1 MAKGLEKG
9 ARNAKIEAA
18 RNLLAMHIL
27 SVEQIAQAQ
36 GLSVEEV
43 QRLASEKG
51 NCRAYERTEVTLN
64 NQREKT
70 PTLATECGGAGVCGS
85 KRNACSRY
93 FI

>member
-1 MAKGLEKG
+1 MNAQKSLSRISADKALWIAQWKQESFERDIRSGLHAAEEIG

-43 QRLASEKG
+43 QRLASETG
-51 NCRAYERTEVTLN
+51 N
-64 NQREKT
+64 
-70 PTLATECGGAGVCGS
+70 
-85 KRNACSRY
+85 
-93 FI
+93 